1 MSEVKEVAGYKWFVP
16 DEPYRNLPLEDW
28 ERRHRDWVI
37 QHVPKKGT
45 FIDIGANSGAYAVT
59 LAHHFESVVAVE
71 PAPENVRVLA
81 QNIRLNGIENIVI
94 VQYAAWDECRMID
107 FHQCLLNDL
116 ASAAVAS
123 DDPKPYGLTPVK
135 TTRIQAATIDSF
147 HFTGVS
153 AVKID
158 VEGGEGHVLLGM
170 LDTIRREK
178 PVMLIEVHE
187 EGMLSFIKG
196 LMETL
201 GYELEN
207 PEEFKRLALLRFIRK
222 GGK

>member
-1 MSEVKEVAGYKWFVP
+1 MSEVREVAGYKWFVP

-37 QHVPKKGT
+37 QNIPKGR
-45 FIDIGANSGAYAVT
+45 FFLDIGANSGAYAVT
-59 LAHHFESVVAVE
+59 LAHHFDRVAAIE
-71 PAPENVRVLA
+71 PAPGNVHVLR
-81 QNIRLNGIENIVI
+81 QNIRLNNINNIMVFEF
-94 VQYAAWDECRMID
+94 AAWDEHRMID
-107 FHQCLLNDL
+107 FHQCVENDL

-123 DDPKPYGLTPVK
+123 DDPRPYGLTPVK
-135 TTRIQAATIDSF
+135 TIQVRAITIDELEF
-147 HFTGVS
+147 YNVA

-158 VEGGEGHVLLGM
+158 VEGGEGHVVLGM

-207 PEEFKRLALLRFIRK
+207 PEEFKRLALLRFVRK

>member
-1 MSEVKEVAGYKWFVP
+1 MSEVREVAGYKWFVP

-37 QHVPKKGT
+37 QNIPKGRN
-45 FIDIGANSGAYAVT
+45 FIDIGANSGAYAIT
-59 LAHHFESVVAVE
+59 LAKHFDHVFAVE
-71 PAPENVRVLA
+71 PARGNIDVLQEN
-81 QNIRLNGIENIVI
+81 IHLNGITNITI
-94 VQYAAWDECRMID
+94 MPYAAWDEDRMIN
-107 FHQCLLNDL
+107 FHQCVENDL

-123 DDPKPYGLTPVK
+123 DDPLPYGLTPIK
-135 TTRIQAATIDSF
+135 TVRVPAITIDSRW
-147 HFTGVS
+147 FTDV
-153 AVKID
+153 AVVKID

-170 LDTIRREK
+170 LDTIRRDK

-187 EGMLSFIKG
+187 EGMLPFIKG

-207 PEEFKRLALLRFIRK
+207 PEEFKRLALLRFKPK

>member
-1 MSEVKEVAGYKWFVP
+1 MSEVREVAGFKWFVP
-16 DEPYRNLPLEDW
+16 DEPFRNLPLEDW

-37 QHVPKKGT
+37 QHIPKGGT
-45 FIDIGANSGAYAVT
+45 FIDIGANSGAYAIT
-59 LAHHFESVVAVE
+59 LAKHFDHVFAIE
-71 PAPENVRVLA
+71 PAHGNIVVLQEN
-81 QNIRLNGIENIVI
+81 IHLNGINNITVMG
-94 VQYAAWDECRMID
+94 YAAWDDNRMID
-107 FHQCLLNDL
+107 FHQCVENDL

-135 TTRIQAATIDSF
+135 TVRVQAVRIDDLRFNDVT
-147 HFTGVS
+147 

-170 LDTIRREK
+170 LETIKRCK
-178 PVMLIEVHE
+178 PIMLIEVHE
-187 EGMLSFIKG
+187 EGLMTFIRT
-196 LMETL
+196 LMQVL

-207 PEEFKRLALLRFIRK
+207 PEEFKRLALLRFIPK